1 MSTTPNIA
9 ADVAAKFGGL
19 TGTARAL
26 STEDK
31 PFAVSTVQGWVER
44 KKIPQEH
51 WPALIAA
58 AKAADIDLSV
68 ADFLPPGLVA
78 A

>member
-1 MSTTPNIA
+1 MSAAPNPA
-9 ADVAAKFGGL
+9 KYVVGKFGGINA
-19 TGTARAL
+19 TARAL

-44 KKIPQEH
+44 AKIPQEH
-51 WPALIAA
+51 WGALLQIANERGVE
-58 AKAADIDLSV
+58 LTV
-68 ADFLPPGLVA
+68 ADFLPPGVIA

>member
-1 MSTTPNIA
+1 MTNDTNPA
-9 ADVAAKFGGL
+9 AEVVAKFGGL

-26 STEDK
+26 STDDK

-51 WPALIAA
+51 WGPLIEA
-58 AKAADIDLSV
+58 AKVAKVPLTV